1 MKLSLVILLYIFPT
15 AQPLLCVDI
24 TSLNYKEFKP
34 DDRCSIDDA
43 ATASRLFSKKYTKS
57 SKLHSRLPMS
67 NKGAIIRVWAVA
79 NQTSSYN
86 RSSIF
91 EKYECQLRSHA
102 RYCAQHGYKCYLFV
116 GRNEPNSWDLER
128 KHDNLPPHWVKIQ
141 AIRDI
146 LPYHPWV
153 LYLDFDNYFYNV
165 TGSSSVE
172 AVLQQ
177 EGYNNASILVP
188 NEMGWNSDTIFLI
201 NNNFSNHFIHHIWEL
216 RNVCPR
222 CVGEQCAVTL
232 GMFDVLVNSLVS
244 KHLKGEYEV
253 ARDDGY
259 NCCDPGIYCEFPR
272 TLSNIQNSGASYNVQ
287 GCVWQWQ
294 RMLEIQHPDL
304 LKQTDLFLLP
314 DFRDLLG
321 FEHGIK
327 ERSSFSDDC
336 TYISN
341 TI

>member
-1 MKLSLVILLYIFPT
+1 MTFVLMVLSFILTESQLIS
-15 AQPLLCVDI
+15 VDI
-24 TSLNYKEFKP
+24 TSQNYEEFKP
-34 DDRCSIDDA
+34 NDRCNIVNVA
-43 ATASRLFSKKYTKS
+43 ASTGLFSRWYAKSKK
-57 SKLHSRLPMS
+57 LRWRLSES
-67 NKGAIIRVWAVA
+67 NHGAIIRVWALED
-79 NQTSSYN
+79 QTSSN
-86 RSSIF
+86 RSSIM
-91 EKYECQLRSHA
+91 EQYECQLRSQA
-102 RYCAQHGYKCYLFV
+102 QYCTQHGYKCYLFV

-304 LKQTDLFLLP
+304 LKQTDLFYLP

-327 ERSSFSDDC
+327 ERSSFSDNC